1 MTKPASKDCEL
12 LELYL
17 LGGLSEEEAAAF
29 EEHIKQ
35 CEACRVQRSEL
46 QEIIGQFPLAADPIP
61 VPSGMKERILGRVL
75 SQESEPAVLA
85 QDQEANRQ
93 RAANTNT
100 TFEVNTDAKA
110 FRSEPIRKKS
120 YPIARYLSIGLAA
133 AMLVLVPYTLQLRQT
148 VGNLQSRLDA
158 SPNAPIQELKVNQ
171 AVKLHP
177 AAEDI
182 VAQGL
187 ATIVIDKTG
196 THLLVQ
202 AEQLPELE
210 GTQAF
215 QVWMIKG
222 EDKYSA
228 GTFIPDS
235 GTGAI
240 YYTLQDQGYDTIAIT
255 LEPDAFGDTPRGEIV
270 LAAPLDA

>member
-1 MTKPASKDCEL
+1 MTKPTNKDCEL
-12 LELYL
+12 IELYL
-17 LGGLSEEEAAAF
+17 LGGLSKEEAHAF
-29 EEHIKQ
+29 EKHLEH
-35 CEACRVQRSEL
+35 CEACQLQRIEL
-46 QEIIGQFPLAADPIP
+46 QDMIGQFAFASDP
-61 VPSGMKERILGRVL
+61 VPVPAGMRSRILDHVL
-75 SQESEPAVLA
+75 APEGQPAGLA
-85 QDQEANRQ
+85 QDQD
-93 RAANTNT
+93 RAVET
-100 TFEVNTDAKA
+100 TTSVH
-110 FRSEPIRKKS
+110 KKS
-120 YPIARYLSIGLAA
+120 YSFGRYLSIGLAA

-148 VGNLQSRLDA
+148 VDQLQSELDA
-158 SPNAPIQELKVNQ
+158 SQHAPIQELTVNQ

-210 GTQAF
+210 GTQAY

-222 EDKYSA
+222 ENKYSA
-228 GTFIPDS
+228 GTFLTHG

-240 YYTLQDQGYDTIAIT
+240 YYTLQDEGYDTIAIT
-255 LEPDAFGDTPRGEIV
+255 LEPDAFGEKPRGEIV
-270 LAAPLDA
+270 LAAPINEI